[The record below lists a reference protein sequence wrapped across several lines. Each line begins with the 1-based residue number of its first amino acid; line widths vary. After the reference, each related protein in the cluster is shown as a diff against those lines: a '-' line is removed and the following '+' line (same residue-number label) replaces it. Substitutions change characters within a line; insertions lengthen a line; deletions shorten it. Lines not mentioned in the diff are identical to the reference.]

1 MARAAAIGYALSV
14 SSCRMPTMPPAALRA
29 SRCAAFLLALSVAFS
44 TGAMAQDCAGKLGT
58 SRVLE
63 VDPVGLQVGTKHFP
77 QTLALADREVVLTF
91 DDGPHP
97 GTTQAVLK
105 ALARECVRATFFVIG
120 QHAAAHP
127 DLVRREIAEGH
138 TVGHHSMTH
147 PMTLADIPY
156 DRAVAD
162 IEKGLKAD
170 DRAAYGAAG
179 TRPRV
184 PFFRF
189 PGFGASPEL
198 LTYVKQRGLGVFG
211 ADLWASDWN
220 PMTPEAQLELVLARL
235 DHEGRGI
242 ILFHDTREQTAKMLP
257 AFLAALKAKGY
268 RVVHI
273 VPPPPQ
279 TAAAP

>member
-1 MARAAAIGYALSV
+1 MSRFACRAAL
-14 SSCRMPTMPPAALRA
+14 
-29 SRCAAFLLALSVAFS
+29 LLALSLGISAP
-44 TGAMAQDCAGKLGT
+44 AYAAQDCAGRLGT
-58 SRVLE
+58 SRVME
-63 VDPVGLQVGTKHFP
+63 VDPVGLQVGTKQFP
-77 QTLALADREVVLTF
+77 QTLDLADREVVLTF

-97 GTTQAVLK
+97 GTTPAVLK
-105 ALARECVRATFFVIG
+105 ALARECVRATFFLIG
-120 QHAAAHP
+120 RHAAAHP
-127 DLVRREIAEGH
+127 DLVRREIAAGH

-156 DRAVAD
+156 EKAVAD

-170 DRAAYGAAG
+170 DEAAYGAGG

-189 PGFGASPEL
+189 PGFGSSPAL
-198 LTYVKQRGLGVFG
+198 LAYLKRRGIGVFG

-220 PMTPEAQLELVLARL
+220 PMTPEAQLTLVMERL
-235 DHEGRGI
+235 DHAGRGI
-242 ILFHDTREQTAKMLP
+242 ILFHDTRAQTVKMLP
-257 AFLAALKAKGY
+257 DFLAALKQKGY

-279 TAAAP
+279 TAVAP

>member
-1 MARAAAIGYALSV
+1 MLCPVFRAALPLALSLCLAAPARAA
-14 SSCRMPTMPPAALRA
+14 P
-29 SRCAAFLLALSVAFS
+29 
-44 TGAMAQDCAGKLGT
+44 DCAGRLGT
-58 SRVLE
+58 SRVME

-77 QTLALADREVVLTF
+77 QTLDLADHEVVLTF
-91 DDGPHP
+91 DDGPLP
-97 GTTQAVLK
+97 GTTPAVLK
-105 ALARECVRATFFVIG
+105 ALAHECVRATFFVIG
-120 QHAAAHP
+120 RNAAAHP
-127 DLVRREIAEGH
+127 DLLRREIAEGH

-156 DRAVAD
+156 DKAVAD

-170 DRAAYGAAG
+170 DKAAYGAAG

-189 PGFGASPEL
+189 PGFGSSPEL
-198 LTYVKQRGLGVFG
+198 LAYLGQRGIGVFG

-220 PMTPEAQLELVLARL
+220 LMTPEAQLTLVMGRL
-235 DHEGRGI
+235 DHAGRGI

-257 AFLAALKAKGY
+257 AFLSALKEKGY

>member
-1 MARAAAIGYALSV
+1 MS
-14 SSCRMPTMPPAALRA
+14 PAACRVVLFLCVCLGA
-29 SRCAAFLLALSVAFS
+29 SL
-44 TGAMAQDCAGKLGT
+44 TGAEAGAQDCTGKLGT
-58 SRVLE
+58 SRVMQ

-77 QTLALADREVVLTF
+77 QTLDLADREVVLTF
-91 DDGPHP
+91 DDGPLP
-97 GTTQAVLK
+97 GTTPAVLK

-120 QHAAAHP
+120 RNAAAHP
-127 DLVRREIAEGH
+127 DLLRREIAEGH

-156 DRAVAD
+156 DKAVAD
-162 IEKGLKAD
+162 IEKGIKAD
-170 DRAAYGAAG
+170 DKAAYGVSG

-198 LTYVKQRGLGVFG
+198 LTYLGQRGIGVFG

-220 PMTPEAQLELVLARL
+220 PMTPEEQLTLVLARL
-235 DHEGRGI
+235 DHAGRGI
-242 ILFHDTREQTAKMLP
+242 VLFHDTRAQTAKMLP
-257 AFLAALKAKGY
+257 AFLTALRERGY

-273 VPPPPQ
+273 VPALPK
-279 TAAAP
+279 TATAP